1 MPVTTTTL
9 FAAGVFGS
17 IGMLA
22 WGAAAVVPLVLHLWN
37 RHKHKEAPW
46 AAMEFLLAAVQEQA
60 RRMRLEQLLL
70 LLLRMAI
77 PIVLALALA
86 DPLWQMLPSIGSSL
100 GSRVPHHHLF
110 VFDVS
115 YSMGYQ
121 VDGKS
126 RFEQAKQ
133 IAREIVEKSPQGD
146 GFTIVTL
153 ASPSQIVVSSPAFSP
168 DDIRAEIAGLEL
180 HDNIAELGTA
190 LELTKQTLNRVKS
203 EYPRLAK
210 HRVYFLTDLGETT
223 WHAATQSK
231 AKAQIGEIESDADI
245 VMIDV
250 GQSTV
255 TNSGISSVRRT
266 PPVITP
272 TTNVNW
278 QVTVNNFAGSADGN
292 REVELIVDGKLAA
305 KESLTLSSGTPASV
319 AFQYRFD
326 TGGSHTVDF
335 HLSDDA
341 LAVDN
346 HYYES
351 IVVRDELQILCVE
364 GKTGSARNV
373 ALALAPNTSSNV
385 LVRTLPD
392 HRLGETLL
400 QDFDAVFLCNVG
412 RFTAQSSTQ
421 LKEYLAL
428 GRGVVMFLGDL
439 AATENY
445 NELLFDEAPQQS
457 TLPARLLGTSPDG
470 NYQLAP
476 RDYRHPIVQPFRGQ
490 ERAGLLTTPV
500 FRYTRLAVPEQSRSN
515 VALEFSNGDPAIVEH
530 TPFLKNSGGRFT
542 LVAIAPSEQSVSR
555 DAGSLKPWTAWSAWP
570 SFPPLVQE
578 MLSFSIAGQDT
589 ERNRMVG
596 DPISGILP
604 AASGSQFVLLTQPN
618 GTNRRISVQEGRGGS
633 PVWQHSETPTSGIYT
648 VKVPDN
654 STTENFAVNLSD
666 TQESELTRVP
676 LNELPSQFQQ
686 NSIATGG
693 GTGDTDIQIASTPL
707 FRLVLGLLLLLMLT
721 ESFVA
726 WYLGNARS

>member
-1 MPVTTTTL
+1 
-9 FAAGVFGS
+9 
-17 IGMLA
+17 
-22 WGAAAVVPLVLHLWN
+22 
-37 RHKHKEAPW
+37 
-46 AAMEFLLAAVQEQA
+46 
-60 RRMRLEQLLL
+60 
-70 LLLRMAI
+70 
-77 PIVLALALA
+77 
-86 DPLWQMLPSIGSSL
+86 
-100 GSRVPHHHLF
+100 
-110 VFDVS
+110 
-115 YSMGYQ
+115 MGYQ
-121 VDGKS
+121 VDGRS
-126 RFEQAKQ
+126 RFAQAKR

-146 GFTIVTL
+146 GFTIVSM
-153 ASPSQIVVSSPAFSP
+153 ASPSEIVVSSPAFSP

-180 HDNIAELGTA
+180 RDNIAELGTA
-190 LELTKQTLNRVKS
+190 LDLTSQTLNRVKS

-223 WHAATQSK
+223 WQTATQSY
-231 AKAQIGEIESDADI
+231 AKSRIGEIESEADI

-250 GQSTV
+250 GQSAV
-255 TNSGISSVRRT
+255 TNSGISAVRRT

-278 QVTVNNFAGSADGN
+278 QVTVNNFAGSAQGT
-292 REVELIVDGKLAA
+292 REVELLVDGKLAA
-305 KESLTLSSGTPASV
+305 KETMTLSSGTPASV
-319 AFQYRFD
+319 GFQYRFD
-326 TGGSHTVDF
+326 NGGSHTVDF

-346 HYYES
+346 HHYES
-351 IVVRDELQILCVE
+351 IVVRDELQVLCVE
-364 GKTGSARNV
+364 GKSGSARNV
-373 ALALAPNTSSNV
+373 ALALAPSTTSNV
-385 LVRTLPD
+385 VVRTLPD
-392 HRLGETLL
+392 HRLNETLL
-400 QDFDAVFLCNVG
+400 PDFDAVFLCNVG

-421 LKEYLAL
+421 LKEYLAR

-439 AATENY
+439 AAMENY
-445 NELLFDEAPQQS
+445 NELLFDDDPQQS
-457 TLPARLLGTSPDG
+457 ILPARLLGTSPEG

-500 FRYTRLAVPEQSRSN
+500 FRYSRLAVPEESRSN

-530 TPFLKNSGGRFT
+530 TPSLTNGGGRLT

-555 DAGSLKPWTAWSAWP
+555 DAGSLNPWTAWSAWP

-589 ERNRMVG
+589 ERNRIVG

-604 AASGSQFVLLTQPN
+604 TASGSQFVLLTQPN
-618 GTNRRISVQEGRGGS
+618 GTNRRITVQERSGGS
-633 PVWQHSETPTSGIYT
+633 PAWQHGETRTSGVYK
-648 VKVPDN
+648 VEVPDN
-654 STTENFAVNLSD
+654 GTTENFAVNLGD
-666 TQESELTRVP
+666 TRESQLTRIP

-686 NSIATGG
+686 NSIATDGSD
-693 GTGDTDIQIASTPL
+693 GDTDIQIASTPL